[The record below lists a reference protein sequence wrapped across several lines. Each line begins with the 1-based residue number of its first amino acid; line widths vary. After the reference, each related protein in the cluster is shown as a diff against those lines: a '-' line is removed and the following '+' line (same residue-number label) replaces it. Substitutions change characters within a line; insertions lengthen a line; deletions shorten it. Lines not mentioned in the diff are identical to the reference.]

1 MTSSYPENGSQSNPS
16 DYISIWH
23 SGDKEYKWHTAI
35 EIGRDRSYLPTGGGN
50 GTVMIEIVP
59 QRTDEILSKNLS
71 IAIEIGSA
79 EKEGTK
85 ILGINSI
92 EVPLK
97 EEPKN
102 K

>member
-1 MTSSYPENGSQSNPS
+1 
-16 DYISIWH
+16 
-23 SGDKEYKWHTAI
+23 
-35 EIGRDRSYLPTGGGN
+35 
-50 GTVMIEIVP
+50 MIEIVP